1 MEEIIKC
8 YLLDCKINSKMK
20 KISILGSTGSIGIN
34 ALSVIDNHL
43 NNFIVVAL
51 SAHKNGKLLIEQ
63 AKKYQPEFVAVV
75 DPDIANFVE
84 DELRSTNI
92 KILKG
97 RQGLLEL
104 SSYGSVDLMLNAL
117 VGSSGM
123 EPTINALQSG
133 VDVALSNKESL
144 VMAGSII
151 NEIKNKS
158 GAKIFPVDSEHS
170 AIWQCLAGE
179 SIKEVNKIILTG
191 SGGPFRTLEI
201 GQFNSITVDQALN
214 HPNWEM
220 GKKITIDSATM
231 MNKGLEVIEAFWLF
245 DISKDM
251 IEIIIHPQ
259 SIIHSM
265 VEFKDKSVKA
275 QLGLPDMKIPIQYA
289 LTYPNHSNADW
300 DELDLTGIESL
311 TFEKPDFNKFPC
323 MRLAFDALEQEGTAP
338 ALLNVVNEYSVYRFL
353 NNEISFIEIPQLI
366 ERALDEHDFIKE
378 PSIDDVLNI
387 EIWAQEFVKSYTP
400 KN

>member
-8 YLLDCKINSKMK
+8 YFLDCKINSKMK

-43 NNFIVVAL
+43 NDFIVVAL

-75 DPDIANFVE
+75 DLDTANFVE

-97 RQGLLEL
+97 REGLLEL

-123 EPTINALQSG
+123 EPTINALQSE

-170 AIWQCLAGE
+170 AIWQCLVGE

-201 GQFNSITVDQALN
+201 GQFNSITVDRALN

-231 MNKGLEVIEAFWLF
+231 MNKGLEVIEAYWLF

-300 DELDLTGIESL
+300 DELDLTSIESL

-323 MRLAFDALEQEGTAP
+323 MRLAFDALEQEGTVP

-366 ERALDEHDFIKE
+366 ERAFDEHDFIKE